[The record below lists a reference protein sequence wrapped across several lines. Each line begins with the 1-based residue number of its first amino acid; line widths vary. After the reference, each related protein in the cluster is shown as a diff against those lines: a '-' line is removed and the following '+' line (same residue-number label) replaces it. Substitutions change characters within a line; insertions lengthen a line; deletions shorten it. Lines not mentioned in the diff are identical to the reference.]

1 MPSSQSMLKRDTMKK
16 NIVLYKSIP
25 ADQLERLQQHFNV
38 TAFDSITP
46 ENLACFKQALTSAD
60 GIIGAS
66 YPITA
71 DDIANAPNLK
81 AASTISVG
89 VDQFDIDAMNARKI
103 ALMHTPNVLTETT
116 ADTIFTLVLCSA
128 RRIIE
133 MAEMVKNGQW
143 TQSIGENAY
152 GSNVHGKTI
161 GILGMGR
168 IGYAVAKRAHLGFG
182 MPVLY
187 YNNHIHSDAETQ
199 LKARRCDLDSL
210 LAESDFVCVVLPLL
224 PSTEKL
230 IGKNELEK
238 MKPSAFLI
246 NGSRG
251 RIIDEAALTDA
262 LEMGIIRGA
271 GLDVFEVEPLPSNS
285 KLLTLPNVVALPH
298 IGSATHETRYAMVE
312 CAVDNL
318 IAALKGDLS
327 QNCVNPEIAK

>member
-1 MPSSQSMLKRDTMKK
+1 MKK
-16 NIVLYKSIP
+16 NVILYKTIP
-25 ADQLERLQQHFNV
+25 DTQLARLQQQFNV
-38 TAFDSITP
+38 TVFDEMTE
-46 ENLACFKQALTSAD
+46 ENRAGFQQALSTAE

-71 DDIANAPNLK
+71 KELALAPHLK

-89 VDQFDIDAMNARKI
+89 VDQFDIDAMNTRKI
-103 ALMHTPNVLTETT
+103 PLMHTPNVLTETT
-116 ADTIFTLVLCSA
+116 ADTIFALVLCSA

-133 MAEMVKNGQW
+133 MAERVKNGQW
-143 TQSIGENAY
+143 TKSIGESDY
-152 GSNVHGKTI
+152 GSNVNGKTI

-168 IGYAVAKRAHLGFG
+168 IGYAVAKRANAGFG

-187 YNNHIHSDAETQ
+187 YSNHAHAEAETK
-199 LKARRCDLDSL
+199 LNARRCDLDTL
-210 LAESDFVCVVLPLL
+210 LKESDFVCVVVPLL

-230 IGKNELEK
+230 IGKTELAK

-251 RIIDEAALTDA
+251 KIIDEAALIAA
-262 LEMGIIRGA
+262 LENGTIRGA
-271 GLDVFEVEPLPSNS
+271 GLDVFEVEPLPKDS

-318 IAALKGDLS
+318 IAALNGDLS
-327 QNCVNPEIAK
+327 ENCANISTIQAR

>member
-187 YNNHIHSDAETQ
+187 YNNHIHSDAENQ
-199 LKARRCDLDSL
+199 LKARRCDLDTL

>member
-1 MPSSQSMLKRDTMKK
+1 MMKK
-16 NIVLYKSIP
+16 NIILYKTIP
-25 ADQLERLQQHFNV
+25 SDQLARLQQRFNV
-38 TAFDSITP
+38 TIFDGITP
-46 ENLACFKQALTSAD
+46 ENEADFKQALTTAE

-71 DDIANAPNLK
+71 SELSIAPHLK
-81 AASTISVG
+81 VASTISVG
-89 VDQFDIDAMNARKI
+89 IDQFDVDAMNERSI

-143 TQSIGENAY
+143 TKSLDESAY
-152 GSNVHGKTI
+152 GSNVNGKTM

-168 IGYAVAKRAHLGFG
+168 IGYAVAKRAHAGFG
-182 MPVLY
+182 MPILY
-187 YNNHIHSDAETQ
+187 YSNHSHPEAESQ
-199 LKARRCDLDSL
+199 LNARRCDLDSL
-210 LAESDFVCVVLPLL
+210 LAESDFVCVVVPLL

-230 IGKNELEK
+230 IGKKELQK
-238 MKPSAFLI
+238 MKSSAFLI

-251 RIIDEAALTDA
+251 KIIDEAALIDA
-262 LEMGIIRGA
+262 LEQGTIRGA
-271 GLDVFEVEPLPSNS
+271 GLDVFEIEPLPLDS

-318 IAALKGDLS
+318 IAALDGDLS
-327 QNCVNPEIAK
+327 RNCANLK

>member
-1 MPSSQSMLKRDTMKK
+1 MLKRDTMKQ
-16 NIVLYKSIP
+16 NIILYKSIP
-25 ADQLERLQQHFNV
+25 TDQLERLQQHFNV
-38 TAFDSITP
+38 TVFDSVTP
-46 ENLACFKQALTSAD
+46 ENLASFKQALSRAD

-66 YPITA
+66 YPITV

-143 TQSIGENAY
+143 TQSIGEDAY
-152 GSNVHGKTI
+152 GSNVNGKTI

-168 IGYAVAKRAHLGFG
+168 IGYAVAKRAYLGFG

-187 YNNHIHSDAETQ
+187 YNNHIHPDAETQ
-199 LKARRCDLDSL
+199 LKARRCDLDTL
-210 LAESDFVCVVLPLL
+210 LAESDFVCVVLPLSA
-224 PSTEKL
+224 STEKL
-230 IGKNELEK
+230 IGKNELAK

-251 RIIDEAALTDA
+251 RIVDEAALIDA
-262 LEMGIIRGA
+262 LESGTIRGA

>member
-199 LKARRCDLDSL
+199 LKARRCDLDTL

>member
-1 MPSSQSMLKRDTMKK
+1 MMKK
-16 NIVLYKSIP
+16 NIILYKTIP
-25 ADQLERLQQHFNV
+25 SDQLARLQQRFNV
-38 TAFDSITP
+38 TIFDGITP
-46 ENLACFKQALTSAD
+46 ENEADFKQALTTAE

-71 DDIANAPNLK
+71 SELAIAPHLK
-81 AASTISVG
+81 VASTISVG
-89 VDQFDIDAMNARKI
+89 IDQFDVDAMNERGI

-143 TQSIGENAY
+143 TKSLDESAY
-152 GSNVHGKTI
+152 GSNVNGKTM

-168 IGYAVAKRAHLGFG
+168 IGYAVAKRAHAGFG
-182 MPVLY
+182 MPILY
-187 YNNHIHSDAETQ
+187 YSNHNHPEAESQ
-199 LKARRCDLDSL
+199 LNARRCDLDSL
-210 LAESDFVCVVLPLL
+210 LTESDFVCVVVPLL

-230 IGKNELEK
+230 IGKKELQK
-238 MKPSAFLI
+238 MKSSAFLI

-251 RIIDEAALTDA
+251 KIIDEAALIDA
-262 LEMGIIRGA
+262 LEQGTIRGA
-271 GLDVFEVEPLPSNS
+271 GLDVFEIEPLPLDS

-318 IAALKGDLS
+318 IAALDGDLS
-327 QNCVNPEIAK
+327 HNCANLK

>member
-1 MPSSQSMLKRDTMKK
+1 MKK
-16 NIVLYKSIP
+16 NIVLYKTIP
-25 ADQLERLQQHFNV
+25 TSQLERLQQQFNV
-38 TAFDSITP
+38 TVFDDITE
-46 ENLACFKQALTSAD
+46 ENLASFQQALSTAE

-66 YPITA
+66 YPITTKELA
-71 DDIANAPNLK
+71 LAPHLK

-89 VDQFDIDAMNARKI
+89 IDQFDIDAMNARKI

-143 TQSIGENAY
+143 TKSIGESDY
-152 GSNVHGKTI
+152 GSNVNGKTI

-168 IGYAVAKRAHLGFG
+168 IGYAVAKRAHAGFG

-187 YNNHIHSDAETQ
+187 YSNHAHIEAETQ
-199 LKARRCDLDSL
+199 LNARRCDLDTL
-210 LAESDFVCVVLPLL
+210 LKESDFVCVVVPLL

-230 IGKNELEK
+230 IGKAELAK

-251 RIIDEAALTDA
+251 KIIDEAALITA
-262 LEMGIIRGA
+262 LENGTIRGA
-271 GLDVFEVEPLPSNS
+271 GLDVFEVEPLPTDS

-318 IAALKGDLS
+318 IAALNGDLS
-327 QNCVNPEIAK
+327 ENCANLNAIQAH

>member
-1 MPSSQSMLKRDTMKK
+1 MLKRDTMKQ
-16 NIVLYKSIP
+16 NIILYKSIP

-46 ENLACFKQALTSAD
+46 ENLANFKQALSSAD

-71 DDIANAPNLK
+71 GDIANAPNLK

-89 VDQFDIDAMNARKI
+89 IDQFDIDAMNTRKI

-143 TQSIGENAY
+143 TKSIGEDAY
-152 GSNVHGKTI
+152 GSNVNGKTI

-187 YNNHIHSDAETQ
+187 YNNHTHPDAENQ
-199 LKARRCDLDSL
+199 LNARRCDLDTL
-210 LAESDFVCVVLPLL
+210 LAESDFVCVVLPLSA
-224 PSTEKL
+224 STEKL
-230 IGKNELEK
+230 IGKNELAK

-251 RIIDEAALTDA
+251 QIVDEAALIDA
-262 LEMGIIRGA
+262 LERGTIQGA
-271 GLDVFEVEPLPSNS
+271 GLDVFEVEPLPCNS

-298 IGSATHETRYAMVE
+298 IGSATHETRYAMVK

-318 IAALKGDLS
+318 IAALNGDLS
-327 QNCVNPEIAK
+327 KNCVNPEIRK

>member
-1 MPSSQSMLKRDTMKK
+1 MKQ
-16 NIVLYKSIP
+16 NIILYKSIP
-25 ADQLERLQQHFNV
+25 TDQLERLQQHFNV
-38 TAFDSITP
+38 TVFDSVTP
-46 ENLACFKQALTSAD
+46 ENLASFKQALSRAD

-89 VDQFDIDAMNARKI
+89 IDQFDIDAMNARKI

-143 TQSIGENAY
+143 TQSIGEDAY
-152 GSNVHGKTI
+152 GSNVNGKTI

-168 IGYAVAKRAHLGFG
+168 IGYAVAKRAYLGFG

-187 YNNHIHSDAETQ
+187 YNNHIHPDAETQ
-199 LKARRCDLDSL
+199 LKARRCDLDTL
-210 LAESDFVCVVLPLL
+210 LAESDFVCVVLPLSA
-224 PSTEKL
+224 STEKL
-230 IGKNELEK
+230 IGKNELAK

-251 RIIDEAALTDA
+251 RIVDEAALIDA
-262 LEMGIIRGA
+262 LESGTIRGA

-285 KLLTLPNVVALPH
+285 KLLTLPNVIALPH

>member
-1 MPSSQSMLKRDTMKK
+1 MKK

-71 DDIANAPNLK
+71 DDIANAPNLI

-199 LKARRCDLDSL
+199 LKARRCDLDTL

-298 IGSATHETRYAMVE
+298 IGSATHETRYAMVK

>member
-1 MPSSQSMLKRDTMKK
+1 MKQ
-16 NIVLYKSIP
+16 NIILYKSIP
-25 ADQLERLQQHFNV
+25 TDQLERLQQHFNV
-38 TAFDSITP
+38 TVFDSVTP
-46 ENLACFKQALTSAD
+46 ENLASFKQALSRAD

-89 VDQFDIDAMNARKI
+89 IDQFDIDAMNARKI

-143 TQSIGENAY
+143 TQSIGEDAY
-152 GSNVHGKTI
+152 GSNVNGKTI

-168 IGYAVAKRAHLGFG
+168 IGYAVAKRAYLGFG

-187 YNNHIHSDAETQ
+187 YNNHIHPDAETQ
-199 LKARRCDLDSL
+199 LKARRCDLDTL
-210 LAESDFVCVVLPLL
+210 LAESDFVCVVLPLSA
-224 PSTEKL
+224 STEKL
-230 IGKNELEK
+230 IGKNELAK

-251 RIIDEAALTDA
+251 RIVDEAALIDA
-262 LEMGIIRGA
+262 LESGTIRGA

>member
-1 MPSSQSMLKRDTMKK
+1 MKQ
-16 NIVLYKSIP
+16 NIILYKSIP
-25 ADQLERLQQHFNV
+25 TDQLERLQQHFNV
-38 TAFDSITP
+38 TVFDSVTP
-46 ENLACFKQALTSAD
+46 ENLASFKQALSRAD

-143 TQSIGENAY
+143 TQSIGEDAY
-152 GSNVHGKTI
+152 GSNVNGKTI

-168 IGYAVAKRAHLGFG
+168 IGYAVAKRAYLGFG

-187 YNNHIHSDAETQ
+187 YNNHIHPDAETQ
-199 LKARRCDLDSL
+199 LNARRCDLDTL
-210 LAESDFVCVVLPLL
+210 LAESDFVCVVLPLSA
-224 PSTEKL
+224 STEKL
-230 IGKNELEK
+230 IGKNELAK

-251 RIIDEAALTDA
+251 RIVDEAALIDA
-262 LEMGIIRGA
+262 LESGTIRGA

>member
-1 MPSSQSMLKRDTMKK
+1 MKQ
-16 NIVLYKSIP
+16 NIILYKSIP
-25 ADQLERLQQHFNV
+25 TDQLERLQQHFNV
-38 TAFDSITP
+38 TVFDSVTP
-46 ENLACFKQALTSAD
+46 ENLASFKQALSRAD

-89 VDQFDIDAMNARKI
+89 IDQFDIDAMNARKI

-143 TQSIGENAY
+143 TQSIGEDAY
-152 GSNVHGKTI
+152 GSNVNGKTI

-168 IGYAVAKRAHLGFG
+168 IGYAVAKRAYLGFG

-187 YNNHIHSDAETQ
+187 YNTHIHPDAETQ
-199 LKARRCDLDSL
+199 LKARRCDLDTL
-210 LAESDFVCVVLPLL
+210 LAESDFVCVVLPLSA
-224 PSTEKL
+224 STEKL
-230 IGKNELEK
+230 IGKNELAK

-251 RIIDEAALTDA
+251 RIVDEAALIDA
-262 LEMGIIRGA
+262 LESGTIRGA

>member
-1 MPSSQSMLKRDTMKK
+1 MKK

>member
-1 MPSSQSMLKRDTMKK
+1 MKK
-16 NIVLYKSIP
+16 NIILYKTIP
-25 ADQLERLQQHFNV
+25 VDQFERLQQHFNV
-38 TAFDSITP
+38 TAFDNITP
-46 ENLACFKQALTSAD
+46 ENADTFRQALAGAD

-71 DDIANAPNLK
+71 NDLTLAPNLK

-89 VDQFDIDAMNARKI
+89 IDQFDIDAMNARKI

-143 TQSIGENAY
+143 TKSIGESDY
-152 GSNVHGKTI
+152 GSNVNGKTI

-168 IGYAVAKRAHLGFG
+168 IGYAVAKRAHAGFG
-182 MPVLY
+182 MSVLY
-187 YNNHIHSDAETQ
+187 YNNHQHLDAEN
-199 LKARRCDLDSL
+199 LLNARRCDLDTL

-230 IGKNELEK
+230 IGKNELAK
-238 MKPSAFLI
+238 MKSSAFLI

-251 RIIDEAALTDA
+251 KIIDETALIDA
-262 LEMGIIRGA
+262 LENQVIRGA
-271 GLDVFEVEPLPSNS
+271 GLDVFEVEPLPADS
-285 KLLTLPNVVALPH
+285 KLLKLPNVVALPH
-298 IGSATHETRYAMVE
+298 IGSATHETRYAMVK

-318 IAALKGDLS
+318 IAALNGDLS
-327 QNCVNPEIAK
+327 QNCVNPEVIK

>member
-1 MPSSQSMLKRDTMKK
+1 MKK
-16 NIVLYKSIP
+16 NIVLYKTIP
-25 ADQLERLQQHFNV
+25 ADQLKRLQQHFNV
-38 TAFDSITP
+38 TIFDSV
-46 ENLACFKQALTSAD
+46 NQSNHADFRRALVNAE

-66 YPITA
+66 TPITA
-71 DDIANAPNLK
+71 DDLAITTKLK

-89 VDQFDIDAMNARKI
+89 VDQFDVSAMTARGI
-103 ALMHTPNVLTETT
+103 PLMHTPSVLTETT

-133 MAEMVKNGQW
+133 MAEMVKAGQW
-143 TQSIGENAY
+143 TKSIGENHY
-152 GSNVHGKTI
+152 GWNVSEKTI

-168 IGYAVAKRAHLGFG
+168 IGYAVAKRAHAGFG
-182 MPVLY
+182 MSVLY
-187 YNNHIHSDAETQ
+187 YNTYDHPEAESQ
-199 LKARRCDLDSL
+199 LNARRCDLDTL
-210 LAESDFVCVVLPLL
+210 LAQSDFVCVVLPLL

-230 IGKNELEK
+230 IGKKELQK

-251 RIIDEAALTDA
+251 KIVDEAALIDA
-262 LEMGIIRGA
+262 LETGVIRGA
-271 GLDVFEVEPLPSNS
+271 GLDVFEVEPLPIDS

-318 IAALKGDLS
+318 IAALNGCLTH
-327 QNCVNPEIAK
+327 NCANPEVSKK

>member
-1 MPSSQSMLKRDTMKK
+1 MKK
-16 NIVLYKSIP
+16 NIVLYKTIP
-25 ADQLERLQQHFNV
+25 TDQLERLQQHFNV
-38 TAFDSITP
+38 TIFDAVNQS
-46 ENLACFKQALTSAD
+46 NHADFQRALANAE

-66 YPITA
+66 TPITA
-71 DDIANAPNLK
+71 DDLAIATKLK

-89 VDQFDIDAMNARKI
+89 VDQFDVSAMTARGI
-103 ALMHTPNVLTETT
+103 PLMHTPSVLTETT

-133 MAEMVKNGQW
+133 MAEMVKAGQW
-143 TQSIGENAY
+143 KKSIGENDY
-152 GSNVHGKTI
+152 GWNVNGKTI

-168 IGYAVAKRAHLGFG
+168 IGYAVAKRAHAGFG
-182 MPVLY
+182 MSVLY
-187 YNNHIHSDAETQ
+187 YNTDDHPEAESQ
-199 LKARRCDLDSL
+199 FNARRCDLDTL
-210 LAESDFVCVVLPLL
+210 LAQSDFVCVVLPLL

-230 IGKNELEK
+230 IGKKELQK

-251 RIIDEAALTDA
+251 KIVDEAALIDA
-262 LEMGIIRGA
+262 LETGVIRGA
-271 GLDVFEVEPLPSNS
+271 GLDVFEVEPLPIDS

-318 IAALKGDLS
+318 IAALNGNLTH
-327 QNCVNPEIAK
+327 NCANPEVSKK

>member
-1 MPSSQSMLKRDTMKK
+1 MKK
-16 NIVLYKSIP
+16 NIILYKTIP
-25 ADQLERLQQHFNV
+25 ADQLGRLQQQFNV
-38 TAFDSITP
+38 TQFDSITAD
-46 ENLACFKQALTSAD
+46 NIASFRQALATAN

-71 DDIANAPNLK
+71 SDLALAPYLTV
-81 AASTISVG
+81 ASTISVG
-89 VDQFDIDAMNARKI
+89 IDQFDLEAMNARKI

-143 TQSIGENAY
+143 TKSIGENAY
-152 GSNVHGKTI
+152 GSNVSGKTI

-168 IGYAVAKRAHLGFG
+168 IGYAVATRAHAGFG

-187 YNNHIHSDAETQ
+187 YSNHSHSKAENL
-199 LKARRCDLDSL
+199 LKARRCNLNTI
-210 LAESDFVCVVLPLL
+210 LAESDFVCVVLPLV

-251 RIIDEAALTDA
+251 KIIDEAALIDA
-262 LEMGIIRGA
+262 LENHVIRGA
-271 GLDVFEVEPLPSNS
+271 GLDVFEVEPLPVDS
-285 KLLTLPNVVALPH
+285 KLLKLPNVVALPH

-318 IAALKGDLS
+318 IAGLNGDFS
-327 QNCVNPEIAK
+327 QNCANLNAIQP

>member
-1 MPSSQSMLKRDTMKK
+1 MKQ
-16 NIVLYKSIP
+16 NIILYKSIP
-25 ADQLERLQQHFNV
+25 TDQLERLQQHFNV
-38 TAFDSITP
+38 TVFDSVTP
-46 ENLACFKQALTSAD
+46 ENLASFKQALSRAD

-89 VDQFDIDAMNARKI
+89 IDQFDIDAMNARKI

-143 TQSIGENAY
+143 TQSIGEDAY
-152 GSNVHGKTI
+152 GSNVNGKTI

-168 IGYAVAKRAHLGFG
+168 IGYAVAKRAYLGFG

-199 LKARRCDLDSL
+199 LKARRCDLDTL
-210 LAESDFVCVVLPLL
+210 LAESDFVCVVLPLSA
-224 PSTEKL
+224 STEKL
-230 IGKNELEK
+230 IGKNELAK

-251 RIIDEAALTDA
+251 RIVDEAALIDA
-262 LEMGIIRGA
+262 LESGTIRGA

>member
-1 MPSSQSMLKRDTMKK
+1 MKQ
-16 NIVLYKSIP
+16 NIILYKSIP
-25 ADQLERLQQHFNV
+25 TDQLERLQQHFNV
-38 TAFDSITP
+38 TVFDSVTP
-46 ENLACFKQALTSAD
+46 NLASFKQALSRAD

-143 TQSIGENAY
+143 TQSIGEDAY
-152 GSNVHGKTI
+152 GSNVNGKTI

-168 IGYAVAKRAHLGFG
+168 IGYAVAKRAYLGFG

-187 YNNHIHSDAETQ
+187 YNNHIHPDAETQ
-199 LKARRCDLDSL
+199 LKARRCDLDTL
-210 LAESDFVCVVLPLL
+210 LAESDFVCVVLPLSA
-224 PSTEKL
+224 STEKL
-230 IGKNELEK
+230 IGKNELAK

-251 RIIDEAALTDA
+251 RIVDEAALIDA
-262 LEMGIIRGA
+262 LESGTIRGA

>member
-1 MPSSQSMLKRDTMKK
+1 MKK
-16 NIVLYKSIP
+16 NIILYKTIP
-25 ADQLERLQQHFNV
+25 ADQLGRLQQQFNV
-38 TAFDSITP
+38 TQFDSITAD
-46 ENLACFKQALTSAD
+46 NIANFRQALAAAN

-71 DDIANAPNLK
+71 SDLALAPYLTV
-81 AASTISVG
+81 ASTISVG
-89 VDQFDIDAMNARKI
+89 IDQFDLEAMNARKI

-143 TQSIGENAY
+143 TKSIGENVY
-152 GSNVHGKTI
+152 GSNVSGKTI

-168 IGYAVAKRAHLGFG
+168 IGYAVATRAYAGFG
-182 MPVLY
+182 MSVLY
-187 YNNHIHSDAETQ
+187 YSNHSHSKAENL
-199 LKARRCDLDSL
+199 LKARRCDLDTI
-210 LAESDFVCVVLPLL
+210 LAESDFVCVVLPLV

-251 RIIDEAALTDA
+251 KIIDEAALIDA
-262 LEMGIIRGA
+262 LENHVIRGA
-271 GLDVFEVEPLPSNS
+271 GLDVFEVEPLPVDS
-285 KLLTLPNVVALPH
+285 KLLKLPNVVALPH

-318 IAALKGDLS
+318 IAGLNGDFS
-327 QNCVNPEIAK
+327 QNCANLNAIQP

>member
-1 MPSSQSMLKRDTMKK
+1 MKK
-16 NIVLYKSIP
+16 NVILYKTIP
-25 ADQLERLQQHFNV
+25 YTQLARLQQQFKV
-38 TAFDSITP
+38 TVFEEITD
-46 ENLACFKQALTSAD
+46 ENKASFLQALSTAE

-71 DDIANAPNLK
+71 TELALAPQLK

-143 TQSIGENAY
+143 TKSIGESDY
-152 GSNVHGKTI
+152 GSNVNGKTI

-168 IGYAVAKRAHLGFG
+168 IGYAVAKRANAGFG

-187 YNNHIHSDAETQ
+187 YSNHAHVEAETK
-199 LKARRCDLDSL
+199 LNARRCDLDTL
-210 LAESDFVCVVLPLL
+210 LKESDFVCVVVPLL

-230 IGKNELEK
+230 IGKAELAK

-251 RIIDEAALTDA
+251 KIIDEAALITA
-262 LEMGIIRGA
+262 LENGTIRGA
-271 GLDVFEVEPLPSNS
+271 GLDVFEVEPLPADS

-318 IAALKGDLS
+318 IAALNGDLRE
-327 QNCVNPEIAK
+327 NCANLSAIQTH

>member
-1 MPSSQSMLKRDTMKK
+1 MLKRDTMKQ
-16 NIVLYKSIP
+16 NIILYKSIP
-25 ADQLERLQQHFNV
+25 TDQLERLQQHFNV
-38 TAFDSITP
+38 TVFDSVTP
-46 ENLACFKQALTSAD
+46 ENLASFKQALSRAD

-89 VDQFDIDAMNARKI
+89 IDQFDIDAMNARKI

-143 TQSIGENAY
+143 TQSIGEDAY
-152 GSNVHGKTI
+152 GSNVNGKTI

-168 IGYAVAKRAHLGFG
+168 IGYAVAKRAYLGFG

-187 YNNHIHSDAETQ
+187 YNNHIHPDAETQ
-199 LKARRCDLDSL
+199 LKARRCDLDTL
-210 LAESDFVCVVLPLL
+210 LAESDFVCVVLPLSA
-224 PSTEKL
+224 STEKL
-230 IGKNELEK
+230 IGKNELAK

-251 RIIDEAALTDA
+251 RIVDEAALIDA
-262 LEMGIIRGA
+262 LESGTIRGA

>member
-1 MPSSQSMLKRDTMKK
+1 MKQ
-16 NIVLYKSIP
+16 NIILYKSIP
-25 ADQLERLQQHFNV
+25 TDQLERLQQHFNV
-38 TAFDSITP
+38 TVFDSVTP
-46 ENLACFKQALTSAD
+46 ENLASFKQALSRAD

-143 TQSIGENAY
+143 TQSIGEDAY
-152 GSNVHGKTI
+152 GSNVNGKTI

-168 IGYAVAKRAHLGFG
+168 IGYAVAKRAYLGFG

-187 YNNHIHSDAETQ
+187 YNNHIHPDAETQ
-199 LKARRCDLDSL
+199 LKARRCDLDTL
-210 LAESDFVCVVLPLL
+210 LAESDFVCVVLPLSA
-224 PSTEKL
+224 STEKL
-230 IGKNELEK
+230 IGKNELAK

-251 RIIDEAALTDA
+251 RIVDEAALIDA
-262 LEMGIIRGA
+262 LESGTTRGA

>member
-1 MPSSQSMLKRDTMKK
+1 MKK
-16 NIVLYKSIP
+16 NIILYKAIP

-46 ENLACFKQALTSAD
+46 ENLASFKQALSHAE

-89 VDQFDIDAMNARKI
+89 VDQFDIDAMNARKV

-143 TQSIGENAY
+143 TESLGESAY
-152 GSNVHGKTI
+152 GSNVNGKTI

-187 YNNHIHSDAETQ
+187 YNNHTHPDAENQ
-199 LKARRCDLDSL
+199 LNARRCDLDTL

-238 MKPSAFLI
+238 MKSSAFLI

-251 RIIDEAALTDA
+251 RIIDEAALIEA
-262 LEMGIIRGA
+262 LENGTIRGA

>member
-1 MPSSQSMLKRDTMKK
+1 MKK
-16 NIVLYKSIP
+16 NIILYKTIP
-25 ADQLERLQQHFNV
+25 ADQLGRLQQQFNV
-38 TAFDSITP
+38 TQFDSITAD
-46 ENLACFKQALTSAD
+46 NIASFRQALATAN

-71 DDIANAPNLK
+71 SDLALAPYLTV
-81 AASTISVG
+81 ASTISVG
-89 VDQFDIDAMNARKI
+89 IDQFDLEAMNARKI

-143 TQSIGENAY
+143 TKSIGENAY
-152 GSNVHGKTI
+152 GSNVSGKTI

-168 IGYAVAKRAHLGFG
+168 IGYAVATRAHAGFG
-182 MPVLY
+182 MTVLY
-187 YNNHIHSDAETQ
+187 YSNHSHSKAENL
-199 LKARRCDLDSL
+199 LKARRCNLNTI
-210 LAESDFVCVVLPLL
+210 LAESDFVCVVLPLV

-251 RIIDEAALTDA
+251 KIIDEAALIDA
-262 LEMGIIRGA
+262 LENHVIRGA
-271 GLDVFEVEPLPSNS
+271 GLDVFEVEPLPVDS
-285 KLLTLPNVVALPH
+285 KLLKLPNVVALPH

-318 IAALKGDLS
+318 IAGLNGDFS
-327 QNCVNPEIAK
+327 QNCANLNAIQP

>member
-1 MPSSQSMLKRDTMKK
+1 MKQ
-16 NIVLYKSIP
+16 NIILYKSIP

-46 ENLACFKQALTSAD
+46 ENLANFKQALSSAD

-71 DDIANAPNLK
+71 GDIANAPNLK

-89 VDQFDIDAMNARKI
+89 IDQFDIDAMNTRKI

-143 TQSIGENAY
+143 TKSIGEDAY
-152 GSNVHGKTI
+152 GSNVNGKTI

-182 MPVLY
+182 MLVLY
-187 YNNHIHSDAETQ
+187 YNNHTHPDAENQ
-199 LKARRCDLDSL
+199 LNARRCDLDTL
-210 LAESDFVCVVLPLL
+210 LAESDFVCVVLPLSA
-224 PSTEKL
+224 STEKL
-230 IGKNELEK
+230 IGKNELAK

-251 RIIDEAALTDA
+251 QIVDEAALIDA
-262 LEMGIIRGA
+262 LERGTIQGA
-271 GLDVFEVEPLPSNS
+271 GLDVFEVEPLPCNS

-298 IGSATHETRYAMVE
+298 IGSATHETRYAMVK

-318 IAALKGDLS
+318 IAALNGDLS
-327 QNCVNPEIAK
+327 KNCVNPEIRK

>member
-1 MPSSQSMLKRDTMKK
+1 MKK
-16 NIVLYKSIP
+16 NIILYKTIP
-25 ADQLERLQQHFNV
+25 ADQLGRLQQQFNV
-38 TAFDSITP
+38 TQFDSITAD
-46 ENLACFKQALTSAD
+46 NIANFRQALAAAN

-71 DDIANAPNLK
+71 SDLALAPYLTV
-81 AASTISVG
+81 ASTISVG
-89 VDQFDIDAMNARKI
+89 IDQFDLEAMNARKI

-143 TQSIGENAY
+143 TKSIGENVY
-152 GSNVHGKTI
+152 GSNVSGKTI

-168 IGYAVAKRAHLGFG
+168 IGYAVATRAYAGFG
-182 MPVLY
+182 MSVLY
-187 YNNHIHSDAETQ
+187 YSNHSHSKAENL
-199 LKARRCDLDSL
+199 LKARRCDLDTI
-210 LAESDFVCVVLPLL
+210 LAESDFVCVVLPLV

-251 RIIDEAALTDA
+251 KIIDEAALIDA
-262 LEMGIIRGA
+262 LENHVIRGA
-271 GLDVFEVEPLPSNS
+271 GLDVFEVEPLPVDF
-285 KLLTLPNVVALPH
+285 KLLKLPNVVALPH

-318 IAALKGDLS
+318 IAGLNGDFS
-327 QNCVNPEIAK
+327 QNCANLNAIQP

>member
-71 DDIANAPNLK
+71 DDIANAPNLI

-199 LKARRCDLDSL
+199 LKARRCDLDTL

-298 IGSATHETRYAMVE
+298 IGSATHETRYAMVK

>member
-1 MPSSQSMLKRDTMKK
+1 MPSSQSMLKKDTMKK

>member
-1 MPSSQSMLKRDTMKK
+1 MKK
-16 NIVLYKSIP
+16 NIVLYKTIP
-25 ADQLERLQQHFNV
+25 TSQLERLQQQFNV
-38 TAFDSITP
+38 TVFDDITE
-46 ENLACFKQALTSAD
+46 ENLASFQQALSTAE

-66 YPITA
+66 YPITTKELA
-71 DDIANAPNLK
+71 LALHLK

-89 VDQFDIDAMNARKI
+89 IDQFDIDAMNARKI

-143 TQSIGENAY
+143 TKSIGESDY
-152 GSNVHGKTI
+152 GSNVNGKTI

-168 IGYAVAKRAHLGFG
+168 IGYAVAKRAHAGFG

-187 YNNHIHSDAETQ
+187 YSNHAHIEAETQ
-199 LKARRCDLDSL
+199 LNARRCDLDTL
-210 LAESDFVCVVLPLL
+210 LKESDFVCVVVPLL

-230 IGKNELEK
+230 IGKAELAK

-251 RIIDEAALTDA
+251 KIIDEAALITA
-262 LEMGIIRGA
+262 LENGTIRGA
-271 GLDVFEVEPLPSNS
+271 GLDVFEVEPLPTDS

-318 IAALKGDLS
+318 IAALNGDLS
-327 QNCVNPEIAK
+327 ENCANLNAIQAH

>member
-1 MPSSQSMLKRDTMKK
+1 MKK

-271 GLDVFEVEPLPSNS
+271 GLDVFEVEPLPSDS

>member
-1 MPSSQSMLKRDTMKK
+1 MKQ
-16 NIVLYKSIP
+16 NIILYKSIP
-25 ADQLERLQQHFNV
+25 TDQLERLQQHFNV
-38 TAFDSITP
+38 TVFDSVTP
-46 ENLACFKQALTSAD
+46 ENLASFKQALSRAD

-143 TQSIGENAY
+143 TQSIGEDAY
-152 GSNVHGKTI
+152 GSNVNGKTI

-168 IGYAVAKRAHLGFG
+168 IGYAVAKRAYLGFG

-187 YNNHIHSDAETQ
+187 YNNHIHPDAETQ
-199 LKARRCDLDSL
+199 LKARRCDLDTL
-210 LAESDFVCVVLPLL
+210 LAESDFVCVVLPLSA
-224 PSTEKL
+224 STEKL
-230 IGKNELEK
+230 IGKNELAK

-251 RIIDEAALTDA
+251 RIVDEAALIDA
-262 LEMGIIRGA
+262 LESGTIRGA